1 MEKIDFSNTNRDL
14 TGSPSSIPVAQ
25 EKVRGQ
31 LAMGLLWLF
40 GAVLIISL
48 FYALF
53 GSITEPKSDLIKYL
67 VSGLV
72 GMMGVV
78 IGFYYG
84 QNTK

>member
-1 MEKIDFSNTNRDL
+1 MSNVQITREKI
-14 TGSPSSIPVAQ
+14 TGSDDSVPKAQ
-25 EKVRGQ
+25 EKVRGY
-31 LAMGLLWLF
+31 LAMGLLGLF
-40 GAVLIISL
+40 AIVLLISL
-48 FYALF
+48 IYTLF
-53 GSITEPKSDLIKYL
+53 FDITPEKNDLIKYL

>member
-1 MEKIDFSNTNRDL
+1 MSKIEIKKGNIR
-14 TGSPSSIPVAQ
+14 GSDDAVPKAQ
-25 EKVRGQ
+25 EKVRGY
-31 LAMGLLWLF
+31 LAIGLLALF
-40 GAVLIISL
+40 AAVLLISL
-48 FYALF
+48 GYALF
-53 GSITEPKSDLIKYL
+53 GILTPEKNDLVKYL

>member
-1 MEKIDFSNTNRDL
+1 MSKVQITKEKIS
-14 TGSPSSIPVAQ
+14 GSDDSIPKTQ
-25 EKVRGQ
+25 EKVRGY
-31 LAMGLLWLF
+31 LAIGLLGLF
-40 GAVLIISL
+40 AIVLLISL
-48 FYALF
+48 TYTLF
-53 GSITEPKSDLIKYL
+53 FDITPEKNDLIKYL

>member
-1 MEKIDFSNTNRDL
+1 MSNVQITREKI
-14 TGSPSSIPVAQ
+14 TGSDDSVPKAQ
-25 EKVRGQ
+25 EKVRGY
-31 LAMGLLWLF
+31 LAIGLLVLF
-40 GAVLIISL
+40 AVVLLISL
-48 FYALF
+48 TYTLF
-53 GSITEPKSDLIKYL
+53 FDITPEKNDLIKYL

>member
-1 MEKIDFSNTNRDL
+1 MTNEK
-14 TGSPSSIPVAQ
+14 A
-25 EKVRGQ
+25 
-31 LAMGLLWLF
+31 
-40 GAVLIISL
+40 
-48 FYALF
+48 
-53 GSITEPKSDLIKYL
+53 DLIKYL